1 VVQRLVVT
9 MASIR
14 GSSRRVVEIV
24 GVIDGLAVQTHMLAL
39 SAAVEAARAG
49 EHGAGLAVVAGEVR
63 SLAQRSASAAQ
74 EIKLLIADSVA
85 DIDSGTRSVEEAG
98 PAWRRSS
105 TRCGRWAK
113 SSARSRG
120 QQRAKPGHA
129 GHAAGHRQ
137 HGRNHAAEP
146 GAGAA
151 GGSAAS
157 TLQRQALYLSEAVAI
172 FKLDENI
179 EPPDATR
186 PPAAPASSAC
196 AWPPCGANQALR
208 LRQRSPGC
216 WM

>member
-85 DIDSGTRSVEEAG
+85 DIDNGTRSVEEAG
-98 PAWRRSS
+98 
-105 TRCGRWAK
+105 
-113 SSARSRG
+113 
-120 QQRAKPGHA
+120 
-129 GHAAGHRQ
+129 
-137 HGRNHAAEP
+137 
-146 GAGAA
+146 
-151 GGSAAS
+151 
-157 TLQRQALYLSEAVAI
+157 
-172 FKLDENI
+172 
-179 EPPDATR
+179 
-186 PPAAPASSAC
+186 
-196 AWPPCGANQALR
+196 
-208 LRQRSPGC
+208 
-216 WM
+216 